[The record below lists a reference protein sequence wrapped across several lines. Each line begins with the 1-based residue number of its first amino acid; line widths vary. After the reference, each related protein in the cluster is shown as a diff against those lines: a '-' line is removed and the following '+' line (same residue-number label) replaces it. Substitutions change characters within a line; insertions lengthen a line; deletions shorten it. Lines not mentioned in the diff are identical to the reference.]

1 MDEKLKELEALLAE
15 RRAIMTLIGS
25 TGEYGIG
32 VMDGTGSRHVLKL
45 KSINPDI
52 QTELAAFKQAIAADL
67 ISYRDQINQKIKDK
81 ATELLAI

>member
-1 MDEKLKELEALLAE
+1 MDEKLIELEALLEE
-15 RRAIMTLIGS
+15 RRAIMDLIGS

-32 VMDGTGSRHVLKL
+32 VIDGSGAKHILRL
-45 KSINPDI
+45 KSENPAI
-52 QTELAAFKQAIAADL
+52 AVELLAFKQAVGLDL